1 MQRRNFIRHTA
12 LAAGAVALLHQ
23 KLFSAMS
30 SFPQDPWKMRPLRK
44 DVGIFY
50 EKGGTIAYLLTKKG
64 IVVVDAEYPEQAGH
78 LIGELKKQSDK
89 PFELLINTHHHGDHT
104 SGNIAFKGLVGHVAA
119 HTNSLANQQ
128 RVAIAAKNEDKQLY
142 PDITYGDSWEYK
154 IDGEHIKTSYFGPG
168 HTNGDSIIH
177 FQNAN
182 IAHMGDLVFNRRYA
196 FIDRTAGASVSN
208 WIVALDG
215 ALARYDNDT
224 LFIFGHAFDP
234 DKVTGNKDDLRAMKD
249 YLSRMLDFVGGWVKA
264 GKTKED
270 LLKETAIPGV
280 TEWKGDGIAR
290 GLQATYE
297 ELTAGTK

>member
-1 MQRRNFIRHTA
+1 
-12 LAAGAVALLHQ
+12 
-23 KLFSAMS
+23 MS